1 MNLRRHAILKV
12 AAIATFALV
21 AFSATSAGACDPV
34 TNLGASPSCSGVKL
48 TWTASLTPNVTYT
61 INRGTDVN
69 GNPVD
74 VITLATGVTGTT
86 YTDTTTS
93 LSTKYFYQILTVESG
108 GANSGSNSPGIWVTT
123 PSAGSCGSPTPIGA
137 IGAIPVALL
146 LGGVLIYQQH
156 RRSVRRAAAT
166 AAS

>member
-12 AAIATFALV
+12 ATLATFALV

-34 TNLGASPSCSGVKL
+34 TNLGATPSCSGVKL

-61 INRGTDVN
+61 INRGTDVG

-74 VITLATGVTGTT
+74 VITLAKGVTGTT
-86 YTDTTTS
+86 YNDTTTS

-108 GANSGSNSPGIWVTT
+108 GANSGVNSPGIWVTT
-123 PSAGSCGSPTPIGA
+123 PSAGSCGPPTPIGA

-146 LGGVLIYQQH
+146 LGGALIYQPR
-156 RRSVRRAAAT
+156 RRSVRRAAAPP
-166 AAS
+166 AS